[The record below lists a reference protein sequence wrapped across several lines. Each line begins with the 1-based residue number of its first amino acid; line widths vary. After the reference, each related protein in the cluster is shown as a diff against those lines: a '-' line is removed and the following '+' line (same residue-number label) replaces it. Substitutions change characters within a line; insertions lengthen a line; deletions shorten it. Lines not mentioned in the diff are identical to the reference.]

1 MRIKK
6 IEIEGFKSYS
16 QLEVVNKLDPQFN
29 AITGLNGSGKSNIL
43 DAICFLLG
51 ITNLANVRAH
61 SLSDLVYKQGQAGI
75 NRATVTITF
84 DNSEQQPAGY
94 GKFKEIIIII
104 NGRNT
109 YQINGTVATNQR
121 VSDLFRMVG
130 INVNNPHFLIMQGR
144 ITKVL
149 GMKPLEILSM
159 LEEAAGVRMYECKKL
174 NAIRIIEKRDAKVDE
189 INKVFW
195 FQLFIT
201 IDIQLFEEDILPR
214 VERLKKD
221 RENYLEYQ
229 RIERE
234 VQVLERKF
242 NAYDYHN
249 SQLQIKELEN
259 KAQTFRQQITQVIK
273 ELDLLQQ
280 EAKREE
286 ENLRKMESESAKN
299 TAPEFQ
305 KLEKL
310 LKEKQSSLAKIESEK
325 DGKEADLKELQ
336 VSIERKIESLT
347 GDRQHLET
355 KKNYLANAQSEN
367 GTVEQRGLS
376 AEKAVQRARLRL
388 EALARGMT
396 TDEQG
401 NAVTLEAQLIS
412 ARTKLS
418 EQQTNSKKLEMQLS
432 QSRKVIEKKRL
443 ELATFKRRST
453 GDHESKRRIETEIS
467 KIERDLHSLN
477 FDPELEKN
485 FEAER
490 KLLSREHAEITR
502 ELDNFEARYYNLQFN
517 YKDPYAGFDRRE
529 VRGVVAKLFKLKDP
543 KFATALEVVAGG
555 RLYNIV
561 VNKAEVAKVLIDK
574 KCIQNRVTMLPM
586 DKIEVRGVV
595 SKRQIQEAKLM
606 VGDENVFVPRELIEY
621 EPELEPVI
629 NFVFGNSLI
638 CLNMEQAN
646 LLTYKN
652 QNVNCRTVT
661 LNGDDLNPRGIL
673 TGGSRNHKAS
683 VLSALHDV
691 FGRYERISQINKEQ
705 HSLNTKL
712 ASLRP
717 IQQRFEDLN
726 AKLRDHKHH
735 LDAVVTALKSNPVE
749 VLTEEIGRL
758 EQEIKDLNETME
770 NVLPDIERLK
780 QLIRELEQQ
789 KKDENFHE
797 NEKNNAQRELDN
809 AKKEL
814 ERMKD
819 TFGNAKERLA
829 SLREEISLLEQS
841 IENDG
846 NELAHLEKLR
856 DEKNAEIEKF
866 IAKVAEANES
876 VQHLQDDMDKYNQ
889 DVRLKDKTLRTKAA
903 EISEFKK
910 RISQLKNKQ
919 LSNERDA
926 QEAVKNSKEF
936 AKRAQQLERIHRW
949 ISEEKENF
957 GLRNTEYD
965 FTDFTFDIG
974 KREIEQRKDRIKE
987 LSHTINTKAMH
998 LLDTAEGQCQELD
1011 IKRSQLVKD
1020 KKQLYDTIEQ
1030 LDERKKRELI
1040 AAHKQIS
1047 NDFGSIYST
1056 LLPGA
1061 GAELV
1066 PPAGAENCLS
1076 GLEVRVA
1083 FNGKYKDSLSELSGG
1098 QRSLIALS
1106 LILAMLKFKPAPFYI
1121 LDEIDA
1127 ALDISHTE
1135 NIGKMIKNHFSQ
1147 SQFIVVSLKQ
1157 GFFDNANVVY
1167 RIQFKDGRSIISRE
1181 ENNRQ

>member
-1 MRIKK
+1 MRIKR

-61 SLSDLVYKQGQAGI
+61 TLTDLVYKQGQAGI
-75 NRATVTITF
+75 NRATVTIVF
-84 DNSEQQPAGY
+84 DNSEQQPTGY
-94 GKFKEIIIII
+94 GKCKEIVVRRQIII

-159 LEEAAGVRMYECKKL
+159 LEEAAGVRMYECKKQH
-174 NAIRIIEKRDAKVDE
+174 AIRIIEKRDAKVEE
-189 INKVFW
+189 INK
-195 FQLFIT
+195 
-201 IDIQLFEEDILPR
+201 LFEEDIFPR

-229 RIERE
+229 RVERE
-234 VQVLERKF
+234 VEIIGRKF

-259 KAQTFRQQITQVIK
+259 KVQAFQQRIAQVIK
-273 ELDLLQQ
+273 EIDLLQ
-280 EAKREE
+280 EETTREE
-286 ENLRKMESESAKN
+286 ENLRKMESERAKN
-299 TAPEFQ
+299 AAPEFRN
-305 KLEKL
+305 LEKL

-325 DGKEADLKELQ
+325 DGEEATLNELQ
-336 VSIERKIESLT
+336 ISIERKIESLT
-347 GDRQHLET
+347 SDRQHLET
-355 KKNYLANAQSEN
+355 KRNYLANAQSEN

-376 AEKAVQRARLRL
+376 AEEAVHKARQRL

-396 TDEQG
+396 TDEMG
-401 NAVTLEAQLIS
+401 NAVTLEAQLT
-412 ARTKLS
+412 ATRTKLS
-418 EQQTNSKKLEMQLS
+418 EQQTNSKKLEMQLTQS
-432 QSRKVIEKKRL
+432 QKIIEKKRL
-443 ELATFKRRST
+443 ELATSKRRST
-453 GDHESKRRIETEIS
+453 GSHELKRKIETEIA
-467 KIERDLHSLN
+467 KLERELHSLN
-477 FDPELEKN
+477 FNPELEKN
-485 FEAER
+485 IEAER
-490 KLLSREHAEITR
+490 KLLPQQHAEITR

-517 YKDPYAGFDRRE
+517 YKDPYDGFDRKS
-529 VRGVVAKLFKLKDP
+529 VKGVVAKLFKLKDP
-543 KFATALEVVAGG
+543 KFATALEVVGGG
-555 RLYNIV
+555 RIYNIV
-561 VNKAEVAKVLIDK
+561 VNKAEVAKILIDK

-595 SKRQIQEAKLM
+595 SQRQIQEAKRM

-638 CLNMEQAN
+638 CATMEQAN

-661 LNGDDLNPRGIL
+661 LNGDDFNPRGIL
-673 TGGSRNHKAS
+673 TGGSRNQKAS
-683 VLSALHDV
+683 VLTALHDV
-691 FGRYERISQINKEQ
+691 LGKYERISQINKQ
-705 HSLNTKL
+705 QISLNAKL

-717 IQQRFEDLN
+717 MHQRFEDLN
-726 AKLRDHKHH
+726 AKLRDQKHH
-735 LDAVVTALKSNPVE
+735 LEDAVAALKFNPVE
-749 VLTEEIGRL
+749 VLTEEIERL
-758 EQEIKDLNETME
+758 EREIKDANEMIE
-770 NVLPDIERLK
+770 KNLPDTEKLK
-780 QLIRELEQQ
+780 QRILDLEQQ
-789 KKDENFHE
+789 KRDENFHE
-797 NEKNNAQRELDN
+797 NEKTNAQRELDN
-809 AKKEL
+809 AKREL

-819 TFGNAKERLA
+819 TFVNAKERLA
-829 SLREEISLLEQS
+829 SLREEISLLEES
-841 IENDG
+841 IETDRK
-846 NELAHLEKLR
+846 ELAQLERLR
-856 DEKNAEIEKF
+856 EEKNAEIEQF
-866 IAKVAEANES
+866 TTKVAEANEA
-876 VQHLQDDMDKYNQ
+876 VRHIQDDMDKYNK
-889 DVRLKDKTLRTKAA
+889 DIRLKDKTVRAKAA
-903 EISEFKK
+903 EISELKK

-919 LSNERDA
+919 QSNDRDV
-926 QEAVKNSKEF
+926 QEALKNSKEF

-957 GLRNTEYD
+957 GVHGTDYD

-987 LSHTINTKAMH
+987 LSHTINTKAIH

-1011 IKRSQLVKD
+1011 AKRSQLVKD

-1167 RIQFKDGRSIISRE
+1167 RIQFKDGRSIILRE
-1181 ENNRQ
+1181 ENNKQ

>member
-1 MRIKK
+1 
-6 IEIEGFKSYS
+6 
-16 QLEVVNKLDPQFN
+16 
-29 AITGLNGSGKSNIL
+29 
-43 DAICFLLG
+43 
-51 ITNLANVRAH
+51 
-61 SLSDLVYKQGQAGI
+61 
-75 NRATVTITF
+75 
-84 DNSEQQPAGY
+84 
-94 GKFKEIIIII
+94 
-104 NGRNT
+104 
-109 YQINGTVATNQR
+109 
-121 VSDLFRMVG
+121 
-130 INVNNPHFLIMQGR
+130 
-144 ITKVL
+144 
-149 GMKPLEILSM
+149 MKPLEILSM

-189 INKVFW
+189 INK
-195 FQLFIT
+195 
-201 IDIQLFEEDILPR
+201 LFEEDILPR

-234 VQVLERKF
+234 VQLLERKF

-259 KAQTFRQQITQVIK
+259 KAQAFRQQITQVVK
-273 ELDLLQQ
+273 EIDQLQQ

-325 DGKEADLKELQ
+325 DGKEADLNELL
-336 VSIERKIESLT
+336 VSIERKVESLT

-355 KKNYLANAQSEN
+355 KRNYLANAQSEN
-367 GTVEQRGLS
+367 GTVEQQGLS
-376 AEKAVQRARLRL
+376 AEEAVQRARLRL

-401 NAVTLEAQLIS
+401 NAVTLEAQLIA

-453 GDHESKRRIETEIS
+453 GDHESKRKIETEIS

-517 YKDPYAGFDRRE
+517 YKDPYDGFDRKN

-561 VNKAEVAKVLIDK
+561 VNYAEVAKVLIDK

-595 SKRQIQEAKLM
+595 SKRQIQEAKRM

-621 EPELEPVI
+621 EPGLEPVI

-691 FGRYERISQINKEQ
+691 FGKYERISQINREQ
-705 HSLNTKL
+705 HSLNAKL

-749 VLTEEIGRL
+749 VLTEEIERL
-758 EQEIKDLNETME
+758 DREIKELNETME
-770 NVLPDIERLK
+770 NVFPDIERLK

-829 SLREEISLLEQS
+829 SLREEISLLELS
-841 IENDG
+841 IENDRK
-846 NELAHLEKLR
+846 ELAQLEKLR

-866 IAKVAEANES
+866 TTKVAEANES

-889 DVRLKDKTLRTKAA
+889 DVRLKDKTLRAKTA
-903 EISEFKK
+903 EISELKK

-965 FTDFTFDIG
+965 FTDFTFDNG

-1011 IKRSQLVKD
+1011 VKRSQLVKD

-1061 GAELV
+1061 SAELV

-1181 ENNRQ
+1181 KNNKQ